1 MTSCSTLRKGNHGND
16 RRSHGSRTL
25 RYARELSHGVQRT
38 VHGAFDSAGHGNAG
52 FGFGGFF
59 GAVLGRGGGFEG
71 AEQAHGDA
79 GDFVDGGLER
89 FLVGLGRFVEAGDFA
104 DELERGVAN
113 LIGSDRWIKV
123 IERFD
128 VSTRGYGGG

>member
-1 MTSCSTLRKGNHGND
+1 MFAAGYCWDAGKINCPTLLPAAGRHKPREGV
-16 RRSHGSRTL
+16 RRALCDEPFG
-25 RYARELSHGVQRT
+25 G
-38 VHGAFDSAGHGNAG
+38 AG

-89 FLVGLGRFVEAGDFA
+89 FLVGLGRFVEAGDFP

-128 VSTRGYGGG
+128 VSAHGLG